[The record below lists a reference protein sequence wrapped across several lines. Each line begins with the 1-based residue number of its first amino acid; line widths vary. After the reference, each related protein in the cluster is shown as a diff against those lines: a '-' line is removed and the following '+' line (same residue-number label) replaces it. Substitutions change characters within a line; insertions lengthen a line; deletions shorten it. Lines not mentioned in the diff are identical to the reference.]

1 MDGTSRGRALEAV
14 VAFGLVSLFAD
25 VVYEGA
31 RSILGPYLGTLG
43 ASAALVGLVAG
54 LGEFTAFALR
64 LVSGPLV
71 DRTGAAWTFTI
82 AGYLLTIVAVPLLGV
97 VGRVDLALAL
107 VLAERLGKAVRSPAR
122 DTLLAGAG
130 EVIGRGRAFG
140 LHEALDQIGA
150 VAGPVVLA
158 VVLAVSGDDYRLAFG
173 ILAVPGVA
181 VGVLL
186 VTARR
191 LLGPTPGRA
200 VHPRGSGPADRRP
213 VERRRIRAGVTFLA
227 VTSLV
232 TLPFPLV
239 AFHATNRGLV
249 TPAVV
254 PVVFAAAMG
263 LDALVAVVVGGLY
276 DRRGPR
282 VLVVVPVAGA
292 VSAVAL
298 APHAL
303 GVWVGVLA
311 WGAALGVQESTLRAV
326 VGDLVATTRLGAAYG
341 ALHAVT
347 GIGMLTGGAVLG
359 VISGHSPPAAA
370 AVVVGGE
377 LVAVVALRRALA

>member
-1 MDGTSRGRALEAV
+1 MDGTSRRRALEAV
-14 VAFGLVSLFAD
+14 VAFGFVSLLAD

-31 RSILGPYLGTLG
+31 RSVLGPYLGTLG

-71 DRTGAAWTFTI
+71 DRTRAAWSFTI

-97 VGRVDLALAL
+97 VGRLDLALAL

-130 EVIGRGRAFG
+130 EIIGRGRAFG

-173 ILAVPGVA
+173 ILAVPGIA
-181 VGVLL
+181 VVVLL

-191 LLGPTPGRA
+191 LLGPNPGRA
-200 VHPRGSGPADRRP
+200 VHPPGSGTPDPGPAEP
-213 VERRRIRAGVTFLA
+213 GRIRAGLTFLA
-227 VTSLV
+227 ATSLV

-239 AFHATNRGLV
+239 AFHATNRDLV
-249 TPAVV
+249 APALV

-276 DRRGPR
+276 DRRGPG

-303 GVWVGVLA
+303 AVWMGVLA
-311 WGAALGVQESTLRAV
+311 WG
-326 VGDLVATTRLGAAYG
+326 
-341 ALHAVT
+341 
-347 GIGMLTGGAVLG
+347 
-359 VISGHSPPAAA
+359 
-370 AVVVGGE
+370 
-377 LVAVVALRRALA
+377 